1 MNIKY
6 LLIIFLL
13 SSYQCTTCSGQELT
27 SQPEELVRQNEE
39 FITWSISA
47 QKPLVEFYNSLH
59 QDDPKIPYL
68 QDIVKSNLEYH
79 GEYDIVWPKLFDH
92 ATYIALHKD
101 AYDLHNPDLY
111 IYDHPNFKPVVQEYE
126 VVINPEEN
134 YEEVHDINF
143 TEDQLQTYNYIIENY
158 KYLTTGFQLVSNNK
172 FDTKNS
178 FEFFLKKSVVQE
190 DFDPAITIHTAQ
202 QYIAERMKQQFLTVL
217 EHAIENNIPLSA
229 INDSIFLYVVSYQHD
244 FMKFFICTWI
254 EDTYHLTERFDLVYK
269 SEYDLT
275 FKNFEDLL
283 SDSRFNII
291 TGIQK
296 AQQYIGD
303 KMERNFLVV
312 AERMLKIIKHC
323 RDYEQN
329 EPIQK
334 DPVFLYIMAAQNKFM
349 KKFIDRWIMDKMP
362 TSKEY
367 VKNYYYNTL
376 IWANDSDAFLLLLYI
391 KDNYADAADKE
402 KLKISNFLIT
412 ASQKGSLDIVALLL
426 RQQNITINEQNSS
439 GITPLIAAINSGNLE
454 VVSLLLSAPGI
465 DTELPPFNQCTP
477 LCIAIRKNN
486 PAMVKLLLDAGAHHH
501 VIIHN
506 STLLD
511 IATERGYTQIVE
523 LLTQAQNNT

>member
-6 LLIIFLL
+6 LLIISLL
-13 SSYQCTTCSGQELT
+13 STYQCTTCSGQELT

-101 AYDLHNPDLY
+101 AYDLHNHDLY

-158 KYLTTGFQLVSNNK
+158 KYLITGFQLVSNYRPN
-172 FDTKNS
+172 TQNS
-178 FEFFLKKSVVQE
+178 FEFFLKKAVVQE

-254 EDTYHLTERFDLVYK
+254 EDTYHLSQGFNLVYK

-275 FKNFEDLL
+275 FKNFQDLL

-291 TGIQK
+291 TGTQK
-296 AQQYIGD
+296 AQQYIAE
-303 KMERNFLVV
+303 KMERNFLAV
-312 AERMLKIIKHC
+312 AQRMIHNKFFINN
-323 RDYEQN
+323 DQS
-329 EPIQK
+329 EPIKK
-334 DPVFLYIMAAQNKFM
+334 DPVFSYIMADKNNFM
-349 KKFIDRWIMDKMP
+349 KKFIDSWIDKIP
-362 TSKEY
+362 AIKKY
-367 VKNYYYNTL
+367 VTL
-376 IWANDSDAFLLLLYI
+376 HSYHTIIRANDSDAFLLLLYLQ
-391 KDNYADAADKE
+391 DNYADDADQE
-402 KLKISNFLIT
+402 KLKISNYLIT
-412 ASQKGSLDIVALLL
+412 ASQNGSLDIVVLLL
-426 RQQNITINEQNSS
+426 RQQNIAINEQNSN
-439 GITPLIAAINSGNLE
+439 GITPLIAAIQSGNLE
-454 VVSLLLSAPGI
+454 IVSLLLSVPGI
-465 DTELPPFNQCTP
+465 DTEIANRNKWTP
-477 LCIAIRKNN
+477 LYIAIFKNN

-501 VIIHN
+501 ITIHN
-506 STLLD
+506 ETLLD
-511 IATERGYTQIVE
+511 IATRKGYTQIVE
-523 LLTQAQNNT
+523 FLTQAQNNA